1 MKGVD
6 SDPNTGSRYGW
17 LSKGLVV
24 RQLFRGFAAIVLG
37 LTLLIN
43 PSKTKSLLLTFMGF
57 FGFFSGVTLFLH
69 PEAELGR
76 RTSWAVVW
84 WRQ

>member
-17 LSKGLVV
+17 LSKALTV
-24 RQLFRGFAAIVLG
+24 RQLFRGFTAIVLG

-43 PSKTKSLLLTFMGF
+43 PSKTESLLLG
-57 FGFFSGVTLFLH
+57 
-69 PEAELGR
+69 
-76 RTSWAVVW
+76 
-84 WRQ
+84 